1 MLTYKSILERDG
13 ITVFPVTS
21 HSVIQLLSNWTVSV
35 SPCFRIRLQTFSDFQ
50 TYCEQAQESFVF
62 MDSILFPNSDYII
75 SYDLVRSVTS
85 SDAEFDFVQKWA
97 EQENLIVLKQIHDMP
112 TILASLFGTLSGV
125 YYLEVCDAALSELA
139 HIPTAKSRLTDFLKK
154 TEEERFSLFLDNHEL
169 WTKLDAETAL
179 RLKFRIQLYGD
190 TAFTHSPDADS
201 RTGYVSEFI
210 RKPENKPFLQLGH
223 AVHPLHPKS
232 DTSNTMFLAMLTLM
246 EEEYQNY
253 RKLCDIV
260 SKPFGAVLTAK
271 EVLRMADD
279 M

>member
-21 HSVIQLLSNWTVSV
+21 HSVIQLQSDWVISV

-50 TYCEQAQESFVF
+50 NYCEQAHESFVF
-62 MDSILFPNSDYII
+62 MDSILFPHSDYII

-85 SDAEFDFVQKWA
+85 SDVEFNFVQKWA

-154 TEEERFSLFLDNHEL
+154 TEEERFSLFLDNHDI
-169 WTKLDAETAL
+169 WTKLDVESAL
-179 RLKFRIQLYGD
+179 RLTFRIQLYGD
-190 TAFTHSPDADS
+190 SAFTHSMDAES
-201 RTGYVSEFI
+201 RTKYVSEFI
-210 RKPENKPFLQLGH
+210 QKPENKPFLQLRH

-232 DTSNTMFLAMLTLM
+232 DISENMFLAMLTLM

-253 RKLCDIV
+253 QKLCEHIP
-260 SKPFGAVLTAK
+260 KPFGAVLTAK
-271 EVLRMADD
+271 EVLQTVD